1 MSWLNFFRARRS
13 EEKPSASLAK
23 DRLQIIL
30 AHERTSRD
38 GDDFLPKLQQE
49 LLAVVARYVKVDENK
64 VQVNLERGDGMST
77 LAIGIELPGN
87 GTARR
92 NAAA

>member
-1 MSWLNFFRARRS
+1 
-13 EEKPSASLAK
+13 
-23 DRLQIIL
+23 
-30 AHERTSRD
+30 
-38 GDDFLPKLQQE
+38 
-49 LLAVVARYVKVDENK
+49 VDEHK

>member
-1 MSWLNFFRARRS
+1 MSWLNIFRARRS

-49 LLAVVARYVKVDENK
+49 LLAVVARYVKVDEHK

>member
-1 MSWLNFFRARRS
+1 MSWLNIFRARRR
-13 EEKPSASLAK
+13 EEPASASVAK

-38 GDDFLPKLQQE
+38 GDDFLPKLQAE
-49 LLAVVARYVKVDENK
+49 LLAVVARYVKVDEHK